1 MQRLRLW
8 ALAIMVAIATSV
20 GACGGGGAQL
30 ESQTTTT
37 TLGQELQDLE
47 AAYKKGFLSKEE
59 YDKTRERIMERYT
72 K

>member
-8 ALAIMVAIATSV
+8 ALAIMVAIAISV
-20 GACGGGGAQL
+20 GACGGGGAEL

-37 TLGQELQDLE
+37 TLGQELQDLD
-47 AAYKKGFLSKEE
+47 AAYKKGLLSKEE
-59 YDKTRERIMERYT
+59 YDKTCERIMERYT